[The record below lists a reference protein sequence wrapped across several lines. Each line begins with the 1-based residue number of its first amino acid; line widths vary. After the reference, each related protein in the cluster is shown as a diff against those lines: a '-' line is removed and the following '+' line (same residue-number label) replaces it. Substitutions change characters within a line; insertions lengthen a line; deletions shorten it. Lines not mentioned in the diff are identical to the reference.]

1 MNNSKFAAAQKV
13 DYEKDYPPLLIYQR
27 ESYLKMLLI
36 KSDVWA
42 YEKEFRLICPHFTDV
57 KNNPLIMDGNYLSI
71 GPDDLKSVI
80 VGCQAS
86 DDTITSIRTM
96 VKEYAPNIAVRRAVR
111 AANRYR
117 LVIEG

>member
-1 MNNSKFAAAQKV
+1 MIQYGLPERLASAPSTTIRTSSRGLMLIV
-13 DYEKDYPPLLIYQR
+13 LLTFSSTI
-27 ESYLKMLLI
+27 
-36 KSDVWA
+36 
-42 YEKEFRLICPHFTDV
+42 EFIAPTPQISTIL

-86 DDTITSIRTM
+86 DDTITSIRMM
-96 VKEYAPNIAVRRAVR
+96 VKEYAPNVAVRRAAR
-111 AANRYR
+111 APNRYR